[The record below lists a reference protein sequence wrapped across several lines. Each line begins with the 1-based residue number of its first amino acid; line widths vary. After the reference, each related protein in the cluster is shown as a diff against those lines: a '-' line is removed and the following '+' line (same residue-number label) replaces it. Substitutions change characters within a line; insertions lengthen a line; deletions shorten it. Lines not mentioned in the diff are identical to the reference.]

1 VVLIRLCDCITLE
14 YVRTTSG
21 TIVERLLNFSV
32 GLEAGFSM
40 SYPGMVAIYAWICT
54 KRVFQSHSINVLCFS
69 CYTNHLPALDSD
81 IWGLVALFGIWK
93 NGRFGSVIKSTI
105 LIAPKIQQTGF
116 LDASYRK
123 WIYWMITLGGDRSRV
138 TGCFFDELKFSE
150 FFTWPISWISLF
162 LVILN

>member
-1 VVLIRLCDCITLE
+1 MFEQQKEQLWSGYLTWSVWKLVSLCRIRAWRRFMHE
-14 YVRTTSG
+14 
-21 TIVERLLNFSV
+21 SV
-32 GLEAGFSM
+32 QKEWF
-40 SYPGMVAIYAWICT
+40 
-54 KRVFQSHSINVLCFS
+54 KSHLINVICFS
-69 CYTNHLPALDSD
+69 CYTNHLPALESD

-93 NGRFGSVIKSTI
+93 NGQFGSVIKSTI
-105 LIAPKIQQTGF
+105 LIAPKIQQKGF